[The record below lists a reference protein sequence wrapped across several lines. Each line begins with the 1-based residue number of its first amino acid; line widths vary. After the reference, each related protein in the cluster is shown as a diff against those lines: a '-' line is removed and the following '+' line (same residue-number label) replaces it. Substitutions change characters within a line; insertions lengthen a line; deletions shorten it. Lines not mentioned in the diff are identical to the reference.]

1 MDLNLSLFAYGG
13 FSQTVDRQLPD
24 LNQALKALPYK
35 LPRRSDRLTQLSLL
49 GLHQSSGDAGF
60 DAGTH
65 LVLASGDANLNST
78 ILNSEQ
84 IFDSGTLPNPIGFI
98 NTVNNS
104 TAYHICV
111 TLGIQGQAISVS
123 RDHCSLE
130 AGLQIAAT
138 LQHSDPSPILLGTVD
153 EVPNDP
159 DQHRQRL
166 NMPAATPLA
175 EGSFW
180 FHCGHPQQQE
190 PALATIEYCGP
201 LRDSGR
207 IEEFLEQRQI
217 SHHLIGDF
225 LHNSAVSE
233 MQLPGERLVT
243 QSLGHYLTQNADYL
257 QQWLDQAQPGERLG
271 MLNGTAGSDRL
282 TVTLILKH

>member
-49 GLHQSSGDAGF
+49 GLHQSCGEGSF
-60 DAGTH
+60 DAATH

-111 TLGIQGQAISVS
+111 TLGIQGEAISVS

-138 LQHSDPSPILLGTVD
+138 LQHSDLSPILLGTVD

-159 DQHRQRL
+159 EQHRQRL
-166 NMPAATPLA
+166 NIPAATPLA

-180 FHCGHPQQQE
+180 FHCGHPQRQE
-190 PALATIEYCGP
+190 TALATIEYCGP
-201 LRDSGR
+201 MRDSRR
-207 IEEFLEQRQI
+207 IEEFLHERQI

-225 LHNSAVSE
+225 LQNSAVSE
-233 MQLPGERLVT
+233 IQLPGERLVT

-257 QQWLDQAQPGERLG
+257 QRWLDQARPGERLG

>member
-1 MDLNLSLFAYGG
+1 MDLNLPLYAYGG
-13 FSQTVDRQLPD
+13 FSHSVEQQLPKLGD
-24 LNQALKALPYK
+24 LLKATPYK

-49 GLHQSSGDAGF
+49 GLHHTPGGSELSSK
-60 DAGTH
+60 TH
-65 LVLASGDANLNST
+65 LILASGDANLNST
-78 ILNSEQ
+78 IQNNEQ

-111 TLGIQGQAISVS
+111 TLGIQGQATSVS

-130 AGLQIAAT
+130 AGLQIAGS
-138 LQHSDPSPILLGTVD
+138 LQLSDPAPILLGTVD
-153 EVPNDP
+153 EIPNDP

-166 NMPAATPLA
+166 KMSLNAPLA

-180 FHCGHPQQQE
+180 FHCGHPQHQE
-190 PALATIEYCGP
+190 PAIASIEFCGSIGNS
-201 LRDSGR
+201 RQVGDFFR
-207 IEEFLEQRQI
+207 QRQV
-217 SHHLIGDF
+217 SHHLLGD
-225 LHNSAVSE
+225 LIQKSPLSGIE
-233 MQLPGERLVT
+233 LPGVRFDT
-243 QSLGHYLTQNADYL
+243 KSCGHYLTQNADYL
-257 QQWLDQAQPGERLG
+257 QHWLDQAKPGERLG

>member
-1 MDLNLSLFAYGG
+1 MDLNLPLFAYGG
-13 FSQTVDRQLPD
+13 FRHTVEQQLPKLND
-24 LNQALKALPYK
+24 LLQALPYK

-49 GLHQSSGDAGF
+49 GFSHTPASHALHP
-60 DAGTH
+60 GTH

-84 IFDSGTLPNPIGFI
+84 IFASGTLPNPIGFI

-111 TLGIQGQAISVS
+111 TLGIHGQAISVS

-130 AGLQIAAT
+130 AGIQVAGS

-153 EVPNDP
+153 EIPNNP

-166 NMPAATPLA
+166 NMSPATPLA

-190 PALATIEYCGP
+190 SALATIEYCGP
-201 LRDSGR
+201 MRDSLR
-207 IEEFLEQRQI
+207 VADFFHARQI
-217 SHHLIGDF
+217 SHHLLGDF
-225 LHNSAVSE
+225 FQDSAVGDI
-233 MQLPGERLVT
+233 QLPGERLVT
-243 QSLGHYLTQNADYL
+243 RSRGHYLTQNADYL
-257 QQWLDQAQPGERLG
+257 QRWLDGAQPGERLG

>member
-13 FSQTVDRQLPD
+13 FSHTVEQQLPD
-24 LNQALKALPYK
+24 LNEPLKAVSHK
-35 LPRRSDRLTQLSLL
+35 LPRRSDRLTQLCLL
-49 GLHQSSGDAGF
+49 GLRHTPDSDTF
-60 DAGTH
+60 EAGTH

-104 TAYHICV
+104 TAYHLCV
-111 TLGIQGQAISVS
+111 SLGIQGQAISVS

-153 EVPNDP
+153 EIPNDP
-159 DQHRQRL
+159 QQHRRRL
-166 NMPAATPLA
+166 HMPPTTPLA

-190 PALATIEYCGP
+190 PPIATIEYCGP
-201 LRDSGR
+201 MRDSRNVGD
-207 IEEFLEQRQI
+207 FLRERQI
-217 SHHLIGDF
+217 SHHLLGD
-225 LHNSAVSE
+225 LLRESALSE
-233 MQLPGERLVT
+233 IQLPGERLVT
-243 QSLGHYLTQNADYL
+243 QSQGHYLTQNADYL
-257 QQWLDQAQPGERLG
+257 QRWLDSARPGERLG
-271 MLNGTAGSDRL
+271 LLNNTSGSKRL
-282 TVTLILKH
+282 TVTLILKR

>member
-1 MDLNLSLFAYGG
+1 MDLNLSLFSYGG
-13 FSQTVDRQLPD
+13 FSQTVEQQLPD

-49 GLHQSSGDAGF
+49 GLHQSCGDGSF

-166 NMPAATPLA
+166 DMPATTPLA

-180 FHCGHPQQQE
+180 FHCGHPQQQQA
-190 PALATIEYCGP
+190 ALATIEYCGP
-201 LRDSGR
+201 MRDSRR
-207 IEEFLEQRQI
+207 IDEFLHQRQI

-225 LHNSAVSE
+225 LRNSAVNE
-233 MQLPGERLVT
+233 MQLPGERLDT
-243 QSLGHYLTQNADYL
+243 QNLGHYLTQNADYL